1 MGGVPSLSALSCL
14 VRRALF
20 ILVYITWIISK
31 SRVGSCGGFE
41 IIQRKLCKSKMIRRG
56 KVSRAK
62 VDKGGTGEV
71 T

>member
-1 MGGVPSLSALSCL
+1 MGRVPSLSALSWL
-14 VRRALF
+14 VRPALF
-20 ILVYITWIISK
+20 ILVYITWIIAK
-31 SRVGSCGGFE
+31 SREGSCGGFA

-56 KVSRAK
+56 EVSRAK